1 VCQHMQQAY
10 PLAVP
15 LVVDVGQGSNW
26 LEAHWF
32 SPIIRGV

>member
-1 VCQHMQQAY
+1 LVTKHMQQAY

-26 LEAHWF
+26 LEAH
-32 SPIIRGV
+32 